1 MQQSR
6 PPEAGAPKSAAGAAL
21 RFMAAAVPN
30 RFTAAGV
37 AVTAL
42 FSGHAP
48 AETSAAAD
56 LSAAATAAATAAA
69 GQQPVLPSVEVTG
82 MAIQSGQDISQSIDS
97 VDKQELAEQQLTLLQ
112 DALRNVPGITLNSGE
127 GGAHGDSVNLRG
139 LSIPDSFFL
148 DGVRD
153 IGQYQRDTF
162 NSETVA
168 VLLGPASAVFGRGS
182 TSGVINSISKQ
193 PLLTPLAE
201 ISVSAG
207 DADYSRETG
216 DFNLPLGDT
225 AAARVALMDQRNGV
239 VQRDQVLYRRYGV
252 APTLALGLDTPT
264 RLTLSYFKEEENNL
278 PDYGIPFI
286 DGAPAHVDRS
296 NYYGL
301 VNYDRTRTNT
311 NIGTIRIEHDVSDDI
326 TLSDSLRYANYGFEY
341 LVSGPYLGNDFVPPP
356 PPGTPYDD
364 IEVSRD
370 QPSSA
375 GTTSLAINRTDL
387 TAKFD
392 VAGFKNTLTTGLE
405 LSKEQSNVSRYTN
418 GLDDIAPTPLLDPDP
433 FHTQPT
439 PLNAYSLPKGR
450 GSDVSLYA
458 VDSMVLG
465 PHWDVDAGLRWDRFK
480 SSFSEAFTD
489 TGFERTDTFVS
500 PRAAAIFKPDEAQ
513 SFYLSYG
520 TSYNPAI
527 EYLIVAP
534 SDNSL
539 SPEKN
544 STLELGTKLKILNG
558 RAELTGALFDTFV
571 KNVRISDPDDPTVQ
585 EMPFD
590 QRVKGV
596 EAGINGYV
604 IDIWEVTVNYTHLND
619 RITSSADPL
628 AVGKLAPN
636 TPHDAVN
643 VWSTVEPASAWTV
656 GGGMT
661 AVSHRYADADNTAGV
676 PSYVFFNAMTSYQ
689 VNGHWKL
696 QLNLNNVTDRLY
708 FTGVYYTGIAENHAL
723 PSAGRTLI
731 GTASYRF

>member
-1 MQQSR
+1 MHQNCRQ
-6 PPEAGAPKSAAGAAL
+6 EAGTSKL
-21 RFMAAAVPN
+21 AVGGTN
-30 RFTAAGV
+30 LLCVAGV

-42 FSGHAP
+42 FSGNVHADGSESGL
-48 AETSAAAD
+48 ATGSASESGSAAAD
-56 LSAAATAAATAAA
+56 LAAAN
-69 GQQPVLPSVEVTG
+69 GGGQPVLPSVEVTG
-82 MAIQSGQDISQSIDS
+82 TAIQSGQDISQSIDGI
-97 VDKQELAEQQLTLLQ
+97 DKKELEEQHLTLLQ

-162 NSETVA
+162 NSDA
-168 VLLGPASAVFGRGS
+168 ISVLLGPASAVFGRGS

-193 PLLTPLAE
+193 PLLTPLAS

-207 DADYSRETG
+207 QADYWRGTG
-216 DFNLPLGDT
+216 DFNLPLSDT
-225 AAARVALMDQRNGV
+225 AAARITVMDQRNNV
-239 VQRDQVLYRRYGV
+239 VQRDEVTYRRYGV
-252 APTLALGLDTPT
+252 APTLAFGIDTPT

-286 DGAPAHVDRS
+286 DGAPANVDR
-296 NYYGL
+296 NNFYGL

-311 NIGTIRIEHDVSDDI
+311 NIGTVRIEHDFNDAI
-326 TLSDSLRYANYGFEY
+326 TFSDSLRYANYGFEY
-341 LVSGPYLGNDFVPPP
+341 LVDGPFLGNDFVPPP
-356 PPGTPYDD
+356 PPGTPYAD
-364 IEVSRD
+364 ILISRD

-375 GTTSLAINRTDL
+375 GTTSLAINRSDL

-392 VAGFKNTLTTGLE
+392 VAGFKSTLTSGVE
-405 LSKEQSNVSRYTN
+405 VSKEQSNVSRFTN
-418 GLDDIAPTPLLDPDP
+418 GLDDIAPTPLLNPDP
-433 FHTQPT
+433 FHTPPT
-439 PLNAYSLPKGR
+439 PLTAYSLPKGR
-450 GSDVSLYA
+450 GSDVSVYA
-458 VDSMVLG
+458 VDSIALG

-480 SSFSEAFTD
+480 SSFSEAFTE
-489 TGFERTDTFVS
+489 TAFARTDTFVS
-500 PRAAAIFKPDEAQ
+500 PRAAVIFKPDDAQ
-513 SFYLSYG
+513 SYYLSYG

-544 STLELGTKLKILNG
+544 STVELGAKVKILGG

-596 EAGINGYV
+596 ELGINGY
-604 IDIWEVTVNYTHLND
+604 ITDILEVAVNYSHLND
-619 RITSSADPL
+619 KITSSTDP
-628 AVGKLAPN
+628 ASVGKLAPN
-636 TPHDAVN
+636 TPHDAVS
-643 VWSTVEPASAWTV
+643 VWSTVEPTSAWTV
-656 GGGMT
+656 GGGLT
-661 AVSHRYADADNTAGV
+661 AVSHRFADADNTAGV

-689 VNGHWKL
+689 VNEHLKV
-696 QLNLNNVTDRLY
+696 QLNLNNVTDKLY
-708 FTGVYYTGIAENHAL
+708 FTGVYYTGTDENHAL

-731 GTASYRF
+731 GMASYRF

>member
-1 MQQSR
+1 MYQNCRQ
-6 PPEAGAPKSAAGAAL
+6 EAVASKPAAGGTNL
-21 RFMAAAVPN
+21 
-30 RFTAAGV
+30 FTVAGV

-42 FSGHAP
+42 LSGHAQ
-48 AETSAAAD
+48 ADGSASGLTAGSAAAD
-56 LSAAATAAATAAA
+56 LSAANAA
-69 GQQPVLPSVEVTG
+69 GSQPVLPSVEVTG
-82 MAIQSGQDISQSIDS
+82 TAIQSGQDISQSIDGI
-97 VDKQELAEQQLTLLQ
+97 DKRELEEQHLTLMQ

-162 NSETVA
+162 NSDA
-168 VLLGPASAVFGRGS
+168 ISVLLGPASAVFGRGS
-182 TSGVINSISKQ
+182 TSGIINSISKQ
-193 PLLTPLAE
+193 PLLMPLAS

-207 DADYSRETG
+207 QADYRRGTG
-216 DFNLPLGDT
+216 DFNLPLSDT
-225 AAARVALMDQRNGV
+225 AAARITVMEQRNNV
-239 VQRDQVLYRRYGV
+239 VQRDEVTYRRYGV
-252 APTLALGLDTPT
+252 APTLALGIDTPT
-264 RLTLSYFKEEENNL
+264 RLTFGYFKEEENNL

-286 DGAPAHVDRS
+286 DGAPANVDRN

-311 NIGTIRIEHDVSDDI
+311 NIGTIRFEHDFSDAI

-341 LVSGPYLGNDFVPPP
+341 LVDGPFLGNDFVEPP
-356 PPGTPYDD
+356 PPGTPYAD
-364 IEVSRD
+364 ILVSRD

-405 LSKEQSNVSRYTN
+405 LSKEQSNVSRFTN
-418 GLDDIAPTPLLDPDP
+418 GLNDIAPTPLLKPDP
-433 FHTQPT
+433 FHTPPT
-439 PLNAYSLPKGR
+439 PLTAYSLPKGR
-450 GSDVSLYA
+450 GSDVSVYA
-458 VDSMVLG
+458 VDSVAFG

-489 TGFERTDTFVS
+489 TAFERTDTFVS
-500 PRAAAIFKPDEAQ
+500 PRAAVIFKPDDAQ
-513 SFYLSYG
+513 SYYLSYG

-544 STLELGTKLKILNG
+544 STLEFGAKVKILNG
-558 RAELTGALFDTFV
+558 KAELTGALFDTFV

-596 EAGINGYV
+596 ELGINGYV
-604 IDIWEVTVNYTHLND
+604 TDSWEIAVNYTHLND
-619 RITSSADPL
+619 KITSGADPG

-643 VWSTVEPASAWTV
+643 VWCTVEPTSAWTV
-656 GGGMT
+656 GGGLT
-661 AVSHRYADADNTAGV
+661 AVSHRFADADNTAGV
-676 PSYVFFNAMTSYQ
+676 PSYVFFNAMTSYE
-689 VNGHWKL
+689 VNQHLKL
-696 QLNLNNVTDRLY
+696 QLNLNNVTDKLY
-708 FTGVYYTGIAENHAL
+708 FTGVYYTGTDENHAL

-731 GTASYRF
+731 GMASYRF